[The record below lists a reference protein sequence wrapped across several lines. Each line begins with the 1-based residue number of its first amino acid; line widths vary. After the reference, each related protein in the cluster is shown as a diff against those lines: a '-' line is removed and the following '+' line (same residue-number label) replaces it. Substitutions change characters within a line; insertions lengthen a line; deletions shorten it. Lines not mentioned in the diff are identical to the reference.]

1 MQVRQIKHAVYFF
14 IFCIICRFTYLILP
28 RTIWLLKFF
37 IVQNSLLTATVLN
50 NPQGLIL
57 NSLQN
62 GKFFYL
68 LRLIFISI
76 SIIDKK
82 YLLSDR
88 PMCTRTDNEG
98 IVKQLMTEFFF
109 TRCHVLLSIKVKTQ
123 NVTMLFEKMKWFLYV
138 FGCIK
143 VNFGSLLQPLK
154 VTSSI
159 KLLQ

>member
-28 RTIWLLKFF
+28 RTIWLLKFL

-109 TRCHVLLSIKVKTQ
+109 TRCHVLLSIKVKT
-123 NVTMLFEKMKWFLYV
+123 
-138 FGCIK
+138 
-143 VNFGSLLQPLK
+143 
-154 VTSSI
+154 
-159 KLLQ
+159 